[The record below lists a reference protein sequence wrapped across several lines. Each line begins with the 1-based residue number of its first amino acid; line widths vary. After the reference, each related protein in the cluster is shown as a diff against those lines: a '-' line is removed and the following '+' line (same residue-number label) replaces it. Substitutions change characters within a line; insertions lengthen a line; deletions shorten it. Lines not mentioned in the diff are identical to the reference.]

1 MDAEVRIGDLLKKIP
16 TASGKR
22 TDLTSSQQCEEV
34 NSQQCEK
41 DKETKQEAITRLG
54 FNKDQA
60 NRFETMA
67 SNKDIVEQVKAEA
80 RENEDIPTR
89 TRVLQLVKEKT
100 KEEKESD
107 YLQEQFS
114 KESKELDKAHGIYCR
129 INDAVYK
136 PISVEVTEENVGY
149 WVEDMS
155 LQEMEE
161 EEKNIDDAIYNL
173 NEIKRIMKNY
183 KVIRRVK

>member
-1 MDAEVRIGDLLKKIP
+1 
-16 TASGKR
+16 
-22 TDLTSSQQCEEV
+22 
-34 NSQQCEK
+34 
-41 DKETKQEAITRLG
+41 
-54 FNKDQA
+54 
-60 NRFETMA
+60 MA

-100 KEEKESD
+100 REEKGTNN
-107 YLQEQFS
+107 LLNKQFS
-114 KESKELDKAHGIYCR
+114 EEAKQLDKAHGIFCR

-136 PISVEVTEENVGY
+136 PISVEITEENVGY
-149 WVEDMS
+149 WLEDMT
-155 LQEMEE
+155 QDEMEQE
-161 EEKNIDDAIYNL
+161 ERNIEEAISNL